1 MSSSQVF
8 PSFIQSLVVN
18 HSSTEQRGLL
28 SCLCFGFC
36 YNHGKWPGISKEAS
50 LGGLGAWNRRKV
62 AISSLSGFPLGRW
75 VFNSWGSVD
84 RKQEAFLCSSG
95 LVAGGSWGQSRDWS
109 PNTLEPVL
117 PNKRSHGREK
127 SAHHNQRGAPTLHSW
142 SMACTAVKRTQ
153 HSQDKQTAFFKKRK
167 HSTFS
172 YW

>member
-1 MSSSQVF
+1 M
-8 PSFIQSLVVN
+8 PSATIMLFLLVTAEYTFFHSKPGCKPFIYRAKRSP
-18 HSSTEQRGLL
+18 LL
-28 SCLCFGFC
+28 FVFGFC

-109 PNTLEPVL
+109 LGRTLAKQELLFEFSGPFFLCLNDSCNT
-117 PNKRSHGREK
+117 
-127 SAHHNQRGAPTLHSW
+127 
-142 SMACTAVKRTQ
+142 
-153 HSQDKQTAFFKKRK
+153 F
-167 HSTFS
+167 
-172 YW
+172 